1 MMFVTAVLAMTLAGS
16 GGAPTLDSLTA
27 GDDRAW
33 PAPGSPVADA
43 ALGVADLGY
52 RLATSAYPQDR
63 NVVLSPLSIAVA
75 FAMVRAGAGGS
86 TAAQLDRV
94 FGFPATGVHDAFN
107 AITRQVVTAQVP
119 PARPADPHDAGPP
132 VVCLGNALF
141 PQHGYPIGQP
151 FLHTLAA
158 QYGAGVHPVDF
169 GDGGRATDLI
179 NQWVRQQT
187 AGRIDKVFD
196 QLDPSTRLVLANTVY
211 LRARWDGGPF
221 IENGASDA
229 PFTRLR
235 GGQVRVPTMR
245 AEEDLRHA
253 AADGWQAVEVP
264 YDRGQLAMR
273 ILLPAPGRAPAAMLA
288 PRAMAAVAA
297 KLQKRYLALT
307 LPRWNFSA
315 DLDLAAALRGLG
327 LTAPFRPDADLAGIA
342 PGLYVQQA
350 VHRANITVDEW
361 GTEAAAVTGLSFP
374 TAARMPPQLRMDVN
388 RPFAFAIV
396 HIATGTPLFVG
407 QVTDPSAH

>member
-119 PARPADPHDAGPP
+119 PPADPHDAGPP

-235 GGQVRVPTMR
+235 GGQLRVPTMR
-245 AEEDLRHA
+245 AEENLRYA

-297 KLQKRYLALT
+297 KL
-307 LPRWNFSA
+307 
-315 DLDLAAALRGLG
+315 
-327 LTAPFRPDADLAGIA
+327 PFRPGAALAGIA

>member
-1 MMFVTAVLAMTLAGS
+1 MSGRRYPMMFVTAVLAMTLAGS
-16 GGAPTLDSLTA
+16 GGAPTLDSLT
-27 GDDRAW
+27 
-33 PAPGSPVADA
+33 
-43 ALGVADLGY
+43 
-52 RLATSAYPQDR
+52 
-63 NVVLSPLSIAVA
+63 
-75 FAMVRAGAGGS
+75 
-86 TAAQLDRV
+86 
-94 FGFPATGVHDAFN
+94 
-107 AITRQVVTAQVP
+107 
-119 PARPADPHDAGPP
+119 
-132 VVCLGNALF
+132 ALF

-229 PFTRLR
+229 PFTRLH
-235 GGQVRVPTMR
+235 GGQVLVPTMR
-245 AEEDLRHA
+245 AEEDLRYA

-288 PRAMAAVAA
+288 PRAQAAVAA

-350 VHRANITVDEW
+350 
-361 GTEAAAVTGLSFP
+361 
-374 TAARMPPQLRMDVN
+374 
-388 RPFAFAIV
+388 
-396 HIATGTPLFVG
+396 
-407 QVTDPSAH
+407 